1 MAVAKIGS
9 MIAKKIIKSK
19 KGKDLIDRAKS
30 IASNSDKAKDFMNFI
45 KTGKYTDKF
54 GTKINVDKVV
64 KKLRKNKAGGG
75 MSQKGL
81 GRAFRKGGR
90 S

>member
-9 MIAKKIIKSK
+9 MIANKIIKSK
-19 KGKDLIDRAKS
+19 
-30 IASNSDKAKDFMNFI
+30 KAKDFMNFV
-45 KTGKYTDKF
+45 KTGKYTDKS
-54 GTKINVDKVV
+54 GTKINVDKAV